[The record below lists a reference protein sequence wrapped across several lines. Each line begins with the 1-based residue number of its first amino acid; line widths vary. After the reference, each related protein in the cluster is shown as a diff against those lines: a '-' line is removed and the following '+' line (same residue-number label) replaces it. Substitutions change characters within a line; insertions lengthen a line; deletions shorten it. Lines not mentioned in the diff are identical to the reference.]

1 MRFKIKTVEL
11 NNGHKEY
18 YAYVKNKWFSSWKP
32 LFISASGACF
42 IDDDD
47 HGVKLYSEKSEEKVI
62 AGIEWVKE
70 KIYELNLERHLQEI
84 KSITEKTYGG
94 NK

>member
-18 YAYVKNKWFSSWKP
+18 YAYVKKKWFSSWKP
-32 LFISASGACF
+32 LFICADGTCF
-42 IDDDD
+42 INDD

-62 AGIEWVKE
+62 AGIEWYKE
-70 KIYELNLERHLQEI
+70 KLYKLNLERHLQEI
-84 KSITEKTYGG
+84 KSITEKTYKG
-94 NK
+94 KK